1 MFSIMK
7 LIWEQNINYGLDGRF
22 GSSKKPTGTLFK
34 FYLYYCKDAI
44 EAEASEPYKG
54 SAIRKGQAVPSFLS
68 YFHPFTPEL
77 PITASAIPC
86 TACNASVL
94 TAI

>member
-1 MFSIMK
+1 MK
-7 LIWEQNINYGLDGRF
+7 LIWEQSINYGLDGRF
-22 GSSKKPTGTLFK
+22 GSSKKPTVI
-34 FYLYYCKDAI
+34 YAI

-54 SAIRKGQAVPSFLS
+54 SAIRKVQAVPSFLS

>member
-1 MFSIMK
+1 MG
-7 LIWEQNINYGLDGRF
+7 WTAGLVAV
-22 GSSKKPTGTLFK
+22 KNLLVL
-34 FYLYYCKDAI
+34 YLSFICIYCKDAI
-44 EAEASEPYKG
+44 EEEASEPYKG
-54 SAIRKGQAVPSFLS
+54 SAIRKVQAVPSFLS
-68 YFHPFTPEL
+68 YFNPFTPEL